1 MSILNEKPKLT
12 KRIKRYAQISGVMG
26 GLATKIAS
34 EKYFGLYFDNNK
46 HAKKL
51 TSALGKIKGPLM
63 KVAQLTATIPDIL
76 PPEYTKELAEL
87 QSNAPPMGWLF
98 VKRRMTNELGENWKK
113 NFSIFSKEATRAASL
128 GQVHKA
134 RLKNGDLVAC
144 KLQYPDMMSAIKTDL
159 NQLNLIFSIYQS
171 YNKAIKTDEI
181 YKEVNARLLE
191 ELDYKREKKSMIA
204 FKSIFSTKQFVH
216 IPQVYEKLCTDKLLT
231 MSWLKGKHLLEFRNK
246 SLKERNIIAKNMFL
260 SWYFPFYKYGIIHG
274 DPHLGNYTV
283 REDLSINLYDF
294 GCMRFFKGKF
304 IKGVID
310 LYNAI
315 KNNNS
320 EEAVY
325 AYKQW
330 GFKDINK
337 AKLNVLNKWANFIY
351 SPLLKDKI
359 QKIQEN
365 ESGVYGAK
373 VATEVHKE
381 LRKLGGIQ
389 PPREFVFMDRAAVGL
404 GSVFLHLKAELN
416 WYKIFNELI
425 ENFSTKKVDLNQQ
438 KTLKKVKLTL

>member
-1 MSILNEKPKLT
+1 MEKKFL
-12 KRIKRYAQISGVMG
+12 
-26 GLATKIAS
+26 
-34 EKYFGLYFDNNK
+34 
-46 HAKKL
+46 
-51 TSALGKIKGPLM
+51 
-63 KVAQLTATIPDIL
+63 
-76 PPEYTKELAEL
+76 
-87 QSNAPPMGWLF
+87 
-98 VKRRMTNELGENWKK
+98 
-113 NFSIFSKEATRAASL
+113 IFSKEATRAASL

-294 GCMRFFKGKF
+294 GCMRFFRGKF

-351 SPLLKDKI
+351 SPLIKDKI